1 MAINTKVEPIDRDVH
16 LIIDEMLSPAA
27 QSAQFAA
34 EAQVFLDEADEIDRQ
49 ALGRIPPN
57 RTYVDGR
64 EGAALESVRPVG
76 GIIVREYDLI
86 ADALIWI
93 DEELVRV
100 SPKLSGR
107 YSRNHVLFADGV
119 EVDVHGAIPLAEKY
133 VFLNTEPYA
142 RKIEGVSGKPPQ
154 SKQAPDGVYQITARA
169 ASAKF
174 GNSAKITFGYDAP
187 LGGSIFAWAHTASA
201 RRLAHKK
208 RRGNEALH
216 TAWLTRVPAILVR
229 LPGK

>member
-1 MAINTKVEPIDRDVH
+1 MPIKTKVEPIDRDVR

-27 QSAQFAA
+27 RSQQFASA
-34 EAQVFLDEADEIDRQ
+34 AQGFLDEADEFDRSI
-49 ALGRIPPN
+49 LGRVPPN

-64 EGAALESVRPVG
+64 EGAALESVRPD
-76 GIIVREYDLI
+76 GIIIREYDLI
-86 ADALIWI
+86 ADVLIWI
-93 DEELVRV
+93 EEELVRV

-119 EVDVHGAIPLAEKY
+119 EADVHGVIPPAEKY
-133 VFLNTEPYA
+133 VFLNTEAYA
-142 RKIEGVSGKPPQ
+142 RKIEGDASRHPQ

-169 ASAKF
+169 ASARF
-174 GNSAKITFGYDAP
+174 GNSAKITFAYDAP

-201 RRLAHKK
+201 RRLAHKV